1 MGRKNKRKKSSYS
14 RKMKINPKKLI
25 TKQQN
30 TFDVTHSW
38 KVTGGSDSRTDAEHL
53 GRTPQRGDVWF
64 VELGCHPGTSVQ
76 DGCRP
81 AFIMSNDMANLHS
94 GIVTVVPLTSKLKK
108 SYLPTHVILTDEC
121 PALEPSMVLGEQL
134 TTVGKSALK
143 SYVGRI
149 NTAKI
154 QEIEK
159 AVEAHLGLYALA
171 TERGT

>member
-1 MGRKNKRKKSSYS
+1 
-14 RKMKINPKKLI
+14 MKINPKKLVM
-25 TKQQN
+25 KQQN
-30 TFDVTHSW
+30 TYDVTHSW
-38 KVTGGSDSRTDAEHL
+38 SEGDSSNRKADKENP

-108 SYLPTHVILTDEC
+108 SYLPTHVILADEC

-134 TTVGKSALK
+134 TTIGKTSLK
-143 SYVGRI
+143 SYVGRVSL
-149 NTAKI
+149 KKVH
-154 QEIEK
+154 EIEK
-159 AVEAHLGLYALA
+159 AVEAHLGLAISS
-171 TERGT
+171 TG

>member
-1 MGRKNKRKKSSYS
+1 MGRKNKRRKSSYS

-25 TKQQN
+25 MKQQN
-30 TFDVTHSW
+30 TYDVTHSR
-38 KVTGGSDSRTDAEHL
+38 SEAEYL
-53 GRTPQRGDVWF
+53 DRIPQRGDIWF

-81 AFIMSNDMANLHS
+81 AFIMSNDTSNLYS
-94 GIVTVVPLTSKLKK
+94 GIVTVVPMTSKLKK

-134 TTVGKSALK
+134 TTVGKPALK

-149 NTAKI
+149 GPAKI
-154 QEIEK
+154 HEIEK
-159 AVEAHLGLYALA
+159 AVEAHLGLALS
-171 TERGT
+171 GTG

>member
-1 MGRKNKRKKSSYS
+1 MGRKNKRRKSSYS

-25 TKQQN
+25 MRQQN
-30 TFDVTHSW
+30 TYDVTNCQRAIGQFDH
-38 KVTGGSDSRTDAEHL
+38 RTEKEHPD
-53 GRTPQRGDVWF
+53 RVPQRGDIWF

-81 AFIMSNDMANLHS
+81 AFIMSNDAANLHS

-108 SYLPTHVILTDEC
+108 SYLPTHVILADEC

-134 TTVGKSALK
+134 TTVGKTSLK

-149 NTAKI
+149 SSKKVH
-154 QEIEK
+154 EIEK
-159 AVEAHLGLYALA
+159 AVEAHLGLALSS
-171 TERGT
+171 TG

>member
-1 MGRKNKRKKSSYS
+1 MGRKNKRRKSSYS

-25 TKQQN
+25 MRQQN
-30 TFDVTHSW
+30 TYDVTHSR
-38 KVTGGSDSRTDAEHL
+38 SEAEQFERRTDTDL
-53 GRTPQRGDVWF
+53 LDRVPQRGDIWF

-81 AFIMSNDMANLHS
+81 AFIMSNDTANLYS
-94 GIVTVVPLTSKLKK
+94 GIVTVVPMTSKLKK

-134 TTVGKSALK
+134 TTVGKPALK

-149 NTAKI
+149 GPAKI
-154 QEIEK
+154 HEIEK
-159 AVEAHLGLYALA
+159 AVEAHLGLALS
-171 TERGT
+171 GTG